1 MVDWTIV
8 ETQADIDALDREVCG
23 FHDSCIVGMEYKSGS
38 FVNRDGSM
46 TMTWRPEDYC
56 LLLSLESQLSGGV
69 VELLFSGLRRFHLA
83 GLLRN
88 RDCSIQSGYLAFHEG
103 MIPGDPRRLIVWADR
118 SHQGRFHLTPVI
130 NGSHV
135 KPYPADFRRSCEEAM
150 CRPKAYNDLWSA
162 LF

>member
-1 MVDWTIV
+1 MDWTIV

-23 FHDSCIVGMEYKSGS
+23 FHDSCIVGMEYKSGA

-46 TMTWRPEDYC
+46 TMTWQPEDYC
-56 LLLSLESQLSGGV
+56 LLLSLESQLSDGV

-103 MIPGDPRRLIVWADR
+103 MIQ
-118 SHQGRFHLTPVI
+118 SHEFSHTTTLGCTFYGHTISLHYGTIILLVGRP
-130 NGSHV
+130 
-135 KPYPADFRRSCEEAM
+135 
-150 CRPKAYNDLWSA
+150 
-162 LF
+162 